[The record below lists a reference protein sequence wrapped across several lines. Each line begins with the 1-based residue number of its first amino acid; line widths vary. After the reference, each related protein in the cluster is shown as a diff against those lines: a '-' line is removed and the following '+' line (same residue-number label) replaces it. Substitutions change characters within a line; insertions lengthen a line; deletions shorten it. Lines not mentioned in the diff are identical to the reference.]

1 MSVIEHDFG
10 KRKKDTARRVTKL
23 LTLEAQH
30 EANVLANPMAYL
42 EAAEE
47 RINRMEMA
55 LTEANNAALYDPP
68 NHVSTGEKIEVDKDE
83 YDRLLRCKALLEAA
97 VAKL

>member
-10 KRKKDTARRVTKL
+10 KRNKDTARRLTKL

-30 EANVLANPMAYL
+30 EANVLANPLAYL

-47 RINRMEMA
+47 RFNQLEMA

-68 NHVSTGEKIEVDKDE
+68 NHEPTGEKVEVDKDE
-83 YDRLLRCKALLEAA
+83 YERLLRCKALLEAA